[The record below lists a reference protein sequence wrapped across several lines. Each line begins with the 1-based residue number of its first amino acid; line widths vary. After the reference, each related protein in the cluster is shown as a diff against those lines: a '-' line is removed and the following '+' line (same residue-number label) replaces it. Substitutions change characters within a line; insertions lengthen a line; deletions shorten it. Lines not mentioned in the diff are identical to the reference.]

1 LDPHDKMFDKAPA
14 LTENAA
20 IPLVVDVDGTLI
32 KTDLLHEAILQMVAT
47 QPFQAWRM
55 FVWLA
60 KGKAAFKTAL
70 ADRVDPGIASIPLR
84 EEVVALISAA
94 QTVNRPVY
102 LASASDRRYV
112 EQLAARLGGI
122 KDVFSTD
129 VTMNLAGTAK
139 AERLVAAF
147 GPKRFD
153 YVGDANVD
161 FPVWAQAR
169 KVLALANGLA
179 IERRLL
185 AAFPDVQV
193 VARPRSSVNDYV
205 KTLRPHQWAKNLLV
219 FLPMIAGHQ
228 FGADTMLSS
237 MLAFVSFCVAASSTY
252 LINDLLDLPG
262 DRDHPHKRSR
272 VFAAGG
278 VPLWHGVLGAGLLV
292 VLALAFGAVLQLRFL
307 AILALYL
314 LTTLA
319 YSFVLKRKVMV
330 DVVVLGGLYTLR
342 VLGGVAATGAE
353 QSPWLLMFSLFFFLS
368 LAIVKRCSELTANL
382 EAGKG
387 AAVGRGYR
395 VEDLR
400 VLLPLAAAAGYGA
413 IFVITLYLSS
423 PEVKAQYVHPTRLWL
438 ICPLL
443 IYWISRVLILT
454 NRNELN
460 HDPIVF
466 AITDRV
472 SWATALCVAAV
483 IAVAI
488 H

>member
-1 LDPHDKMFDKAPA
+1 MP
-14 LTENAA
+14 ENSI

-55 FVWLA
+55 IVWLA
-60 KGKAAFKTAL
+60 RGKAAFKAEL
-70 ADRVDPGIASIPLR
+70 AGRVDPGIASIPLR
-84 EEVVALISAA
+84 EEVVALISGA
-94 QTVNRPVY
+94 QSMNQPVY
-102 LASASDRRYV
+102 LASASDGRYV
-112 EQLAARLGGI
+112 EQVARRLGGI

-129 VTMNLAGTAK
+129 ATMNLAGTAK

-153 YVGDANVD
+153 YIGNAKVD

-169 KVLALANGLA
+169 KVLALSHSPAF
-179 IERRLL
+179 EKRLL
-185 AAFPDVQV
+185 AAFPDVEV
-193 VARPRSSVNDYV
+193 VARPRSSGRDYIEM
-205 KTLRPHQWAKNLLV
+205 LRPHQWVKNLLV
-219 FLPMIAGHQ
+219 FLPMVAGHQ
-228 FGADTMLSS
+228 FGAGAVLSS
-237 MLAFVSFCVAASSTY
+237 ILAFVCFCMAASSAY

-278 VPLWHGVLGAGLLV
+278 IPLWHGVLIAALLV
-292 VLALAFGAVLQLRFL
+292 ILAFAFSALLYLRFS

-314 LTTLA
+314 VTTLA
-319 YSFVLKRKVMV
+319 YSLILKRKVMV

-342 VLGGVAATGAE
+342 VLGGVAATGAAKE
-353 QSPWLLMFSLFFFLS
+353 SPWLLMFSLFLFLS

-382 EAGKG
+382 EAKKMG
-387 AAVGRGYR
+387 AAGRGYR

-400 VLLPLAAAAGYGA
+400 ILLPLGAAAGYGA
-413 IFVITLYLSS
+413 VFVITLYLSS
-423 PEVKAQYVHPTRLWL
+423 PEVKVLYVHPDRLWL

-443 IYWISRVLILT
+443 IYWISRVLIIT
-454 NRNELN
+454 NRNELH

-466 AITDRV
+466 AMTDRV
-472 SWATALCVAAV
+472 SWITGLCVAAV
-483 IAVAI
+483 IAVAMN
-488 H
+488 